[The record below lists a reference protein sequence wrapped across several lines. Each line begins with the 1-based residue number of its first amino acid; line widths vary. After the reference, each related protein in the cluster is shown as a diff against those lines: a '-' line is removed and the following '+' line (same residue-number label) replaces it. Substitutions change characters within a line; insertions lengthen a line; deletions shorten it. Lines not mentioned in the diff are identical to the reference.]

1 MTKHIEWIFLK
12 TGSIVKKLSLF
23 WQQLKKG
30 ILHVFT
36 ASVINKII
44 MMLST
49 MILTRMLMQEQY
61 GILSYAGNVYS
72 YAALFSGFGMAV
84 GAMQFGMENRGAPE
98 ENSFYL
104 YCAKAGTLANLA
116 IIAFLSILLIYQ
128 KTPVSQAKIYIYLYL
143 PLLLIEYLSQLFLLI
158 LRGQKRFKK
167 YAKLLIAQTIL
178 NALGSCIGAIW
189 GINGIF
195 AAKYFVSI
203 VVVFSI
209 GWLMRD
215 TVLEVIRGGKL
226 NLRQKKEL
234 WRYSLLNNVSS
245 TLNSFLFLI
254 DLTMVG
260 VLMTSVEAI
269 AVYKVATLIPN
280 ALSFIPQS
288 VVICVVPDIIAHN
301 KNSTWLKENF
311 RKTFNGMLI
320 VNLVISACLI
330 VCAPWVIQIVAGEQY
345 LAAVEPFRILIAGYF
360 VAGTF
365 RSLSVNFLAA
375 LKAVKENA
383 VCSFI
388 TCMVDVALNFL
399 LIPRFGILGAAS
411 ATFFAELT
419 ASVITFGSLI
429 YTLMRLK
436 REKSTENENS
446 DSLGECIP
454 EV

>member
-1 MTKHIEWIFLK
+1 M
-12 TGSIVKKLSLF
+12 
-23 WQQLKKG
+23 
-30 ILHVFT
+30 FT

-178 NALGSCIGAIW
+178 NAFGSCIGAIW

-203 VVVFSI
+203 IVVFSI

-245 TLNSFLFLI
+245 TLNSFCF
-254 DLTMVG
+254 
-260 VLMTSVEAI
+260 
-269 AVYKVATLIPN
+269 
-280 ALSFIPQS
+280 
-288 VVICVVPDIIAHN
+288 
-301 KNSTWLKENF
+301 
-311 RKTFNGMLI
+311 
-320 VNLVISACLI
+320 
-330 VCAPWVIQIVAGEQY
+330 
-345 LAAVEPFRILIAGYF
+345 
-360 VAGTF
+360 
-365 RSLSVNFLAA
+365 
-375 LKAVKENA
+375 
-383 VCSFI
+383 
-388 TCMVDVALNFL
+388 
-399 LIPRFGILGAAS
+399 
-411 ATFFAELT
+411 
-419 ASVITFGSLI
+419 
-429 YTLMRLK
+429 
-436 REKSTENENS
+436 
-446 DSLGECIP
+446 
-454 EV
+454 

>member
-1 MTKHIEWIFLK
+1 
-12 TGSIVKKLSLF
+12 
-23 WQQLKKG
+23 
-30 ILHVFT
+30 
-36 ASVINKII
+36 
-44 MMLST
+44 
-49 MILTRMLMQEQY
+49 
-61 GILSYAGNVYS
+61 
-72 YAALFSGFGMAV
+72 
-84 GAMQFGMENRGAPE
+84 
-98 ENSFYL
+98 
-104 YCAKAGTLANLA
+104 
-116 IIAFLSILLIYQ
+116 
-128 KTPVSQAKIYIYLYL
+128 
-143 PLLLIEYLSQLFLLI
+143 
-158 LRGQKRFKK
+158 
-167 YAKLLIAQTIL
+167 
-178 NALGSCIGAIW
+178 
-189 GINGIF
+189 
-195 AAKYFVSI
+195 
-203 VVVFSI
+203 
-209 GWLMRD
+209 MRD
-215 TVLEVIRGGKL
+215 TVFEVIRGGKL

-269 AVYKVATLIPN
+269 SVYKVATLIPN

-301 KNSTWLKENF
+301 QNSAWLKENF

-436 REKSTENENS
+436 REKSIENENS

>member
-1 MTKHIEWIFLK
+1 M
-12 TGSIVKKLSLF
+12 
-23 WQQLKKG
+23 
-30 ILHVFT
+30 
-36 ASVINKII
+36 
-44 MMLST
+44 
-49 MILTRMLMQEQY
+49 
-61 GILSYAGNVYS
+61 
-72 YAALFSGFGMAV
+72 
-84 GAMQFGMENRGAPE
+84 
-98 ENSFYL
+98 
-104 YCAKAGTLANLA
+104 
-116 IIAFLSILLIYQ
+116 
-128 KTPVSQAKIYIYLYL
+128 YIYLYL

-178 NALGSCIGAIW
+178 NAFGSCIGAIW

-215 TVLEVIRGGKL
+215 TVFEVIRGGKL

-301 KNSTWLKENF
+301 KNSAWLKENF

-320 VNLVISACLI
+320 VNLVISVCLI

-388 TCMVDVALNFL
+388 TCLVDVALNFL